1 MLLRPLAMA
10 LLLSVAAASTGCATD
25 PVSAEQAAPAPL
37 EKLTGLQKPP
47 AGDYSTL
54 VVTRD
59 RGFSGA
65 ACDTIIYVDG
75 KEVGR
80 VASGQTARFFHSP
93 GRIIVSINS
102 TNPCGGGLKEREVML
117 TPGAT
122 SRYRISIDSTFSMDL
137 SPTAF

>member
-1 MLLRPLAMA
+1 MRHRTLIAA
-10 LLLSVAAASTGCATD
+10 QLLSIATVLTGCATE
-25 PVSAEQAAPAPL
+25 PLSAEHAEPAPR
-37 EKLTGLQKPP
+37 EKLTGLQTPP
-47 AGDYSTL
+47 AGDFSTF

-80 VASGQTARFFHSP
+80 VASGQTARFFHPP
-93 GRIIVSINS
+93 GRIILSVNS
-102 TNPCGGGLKEREVML
+102 TNPCGGGLKEREVVL
-117 TPGAT
+117 SPGAT
-122 SRYRISIDSTFSMDL
+122 SRYRISIDSSFSMDL